1 MQQGHPIKD
10 TGRAG
15 DRPSDPLRWL
25 LKVEPG
31 EGGRLAWSCG
41 YFFCLLGGYYIL
53 RPFRDEMGAA
63 GGVDNLKWLYLGTLG
78 SMMVASFLFAGL
90 TTRFPRGRFI
100 PFVYRFFAIN
110 LLIFFA
116 LLKLM
121 PAAGQVHLGRVI
133 FVWTSVY
140 NLFVVSV
147 FWSFMADVFTNP
159 QGKRLFGFIA
169 MGGTLGH
176 ICGSYVAEHYAQ
188 ELGAVNLLL
197 ITVVLLEAAC
207 FCVGRL
213 NAIARRRAEV
223 GGVAAVPRSPDSSGP
238 PAGDGDRGDRP
249 IEGGPFAGLGL
260 VLRSPYLL
268 GIALFM
274 LFYTVTSTFLYITR
288 LEVGLLWS
296 DDPDA
301 RVAFY
306 ARINLW
312 TGVLTMLGQIFLTS
326 RLMGRLGV
334 GLTLGILPAI
344 TFVGFAILGTS
355 FVRPEL
361 LATVWVLMLFETIRR
376 AGNFAFSR
384 PAREVLYT
392 VVGRQEKYKAKNL
405 IDTFVYRAGDQVGV
419 WAHAGLSIFLGA
431 AAIAFAVVPLAA
443 VWFALALA
451 LGGRQRSLAA
461 GNR

>member
-1 MQQGHPIKD
+1 MQQGRPIKD
-10 TGRAG
+10 TDRAG
-15 DRPSDPLRWL
+15 HRPSDPLRRL
-25 LKVEPG
+25 LNAEPG
-31 EGGRLAWSCG
+31 EGGSLAWSSA

-63 GGVDNLKWLYLGTLG
+63 GGVGNLKWLYLGTLG
-78 SMMVASFLFAGL
+78 SMVVASFLFAGL
-90 TTRFPRGRFI
+90 TTKFPRGSFI
-100 PFVYRFFAIN
+100 PYVYRFFAIN

-121 PAAGQVHLGRVI
+121 PAASQVHLGRVI

-169 MGGTLGH
+169 MGGTFGH
-176 ICGSYVAEHYAQ
+176 ICGSYVAHYAQ
-188 ELGAVNLLL
+188 DLGAVNLLL

-213 NAIARRRAEV
+213 NASARRRAD
-223 GGVAAVPRSPDSSGP
+223 VADVPRSPDSSLVSP
-238 PAGDGDRGDRP
+238 GDRGRGDRP

-268 GIALFM
+268 GISLFM
-274 LFYTVTSTFLYITR
+274 LCYTVTSTFLYITR

-296 DDPDA
+296 DDRDA

-326 RLMGRLGV
+326 RLIGRLGV

-344 TFVGFAILGTS
+344 TLVGFAILGTS
-355 FVRPEL
+355 LVNPEL

-443 VWFALALA
+443 VWFAVALA

>member
-1 MQQGHPIKD
+1 MQQGHSTKD

-15 DRPSDPLRWL
+15 DRPSDPLRRL
-25 LKVEPG
+25 LKVEPS
-31 EGGRLAWSCG
+31 EGGSLAWSCA
-41 YFFCLLGGYYIL
+41 YFFCVLGGYYIL

-78 SMMVASFLFAGL
+78 SMVVASFLFAGL
-90 TTRFPRGRFI
+90 TTRFPRGSFI
-100 PFVYRFFAIN
+100 PYVYRFFAIN

-121 PAAGQVHLGRVI
+121 PAAGQVPLGRVI

-169 MGGTLGH
+169 MGGTFGH
-176 ICGSYVAEHYAQ
+176 ICGSYVAEHSQ
-188 ELGAVNLLL
+188 DLGAVNLLL

-213 NAIARRRAEV
+213 NAIARRRAD
-223 GGVAAVPRSPDSSGP
+223 VADGPRSPDSSLP
-238 PAGDGDRGDRP
+238 STGDEGRGDRP
-249 IEGGPFAGLGL
+249 IEGGPFAGLAL

-268 GIALFM
+268 GIVLFM
-274 LFYTVTSTFLYITR
+274 LCYTVTSTFLYITR

-326 RLMGRLGV
+326 RLIGRLGV

-344 TFVGFAILGTS
+344 TLVGFAILGTS
-355 FVRPEL
+355 FVHPEL

-419 WAHAGLSIFLGA
+419 WAHGGLSIFLGA
-431 AAIAFAVVPLAA
+431 AAIAFAMVPLAA
-443 VWFALALA
+443 VWFAVAIR
-451 LGGRQRSLAA
+451 LGRRQRSLAA